1 MFASYCCGYS
11 RYVYPGN
18 VSGLVTNLLW
28 KSEGSTPVGCVTVR
42 NSDLEVINIVAVKN
56 CI

>member
-1 MFASYCCGYS
+1 MLASYCCGYS

-28 KSEGSTPVGCVTVR
+28 KSEGSAPVGCVTVR
-42 NSDLEVINIVAVKN
+42 NSDLEVMIKLL
-56 CI
+56 